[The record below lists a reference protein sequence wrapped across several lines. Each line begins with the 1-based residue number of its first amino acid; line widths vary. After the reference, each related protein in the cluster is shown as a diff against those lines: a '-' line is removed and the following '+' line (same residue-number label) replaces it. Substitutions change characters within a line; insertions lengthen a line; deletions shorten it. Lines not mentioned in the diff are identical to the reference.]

1 MEYVWYAGV
10 AIGVILLLVLIRY
23 LMQRFAPKRP
33 DPYEDMQGRD
43 FEFYCAELLKRRG
56 FIDVE
61 VTKGSG
67 DFGIDILAEKDGVS
81 YGFQCKCYDTVV
93 GVHAV
98 QEAYAGKDY
107 YDLMVAGVI
116 TNQYFT
122 EPAVKAAKKLK
133 VMLWDRD
140 YIDEDPFDK
149 G

>member
-1 MEYVWYAGV
+1 MEQIYLWIGIAALILV
-10 AIGVILLLVLIRY
+10 ASVVFIVVYRK
-23 LMQRFAPKRP
+23 MTERP
-33 DPYEDMQGRD
+33 DPYADMEGQD
-43 FEFYCAELLKRRG
+43 FEYYCAELLRRRG
-56 FIDVE
+56 FKSVE

-81 YGFQCKCYDTVV
+81 YGIQCKCYDGPV

-98 QEAYAGKDY
+98 QEVYAGKDY
-107 YDLMVAGVI
+107 YDLMVGVVM

-140 YIDEDPFDK
+140 YIDM
-149 G
+149 